1 LSPEALAILRR
12 IRKADPKGEGPW
24 IGQTYDSFKGDWKRI
39 LEAAEITDFR
49 RHDLRHTFG
58 SYTFRETK
66 NLVTVQELMG
76 HANIATTKRYMHAF
90 DEDKLEAV
98 EAVGKVLGA
107 RNS

>member
-1 LSPEALAILRR
+1 MTVERGMQALQL
-12 IRKADPKGEGPW
+12 
-24 IGQTYDSFKGDWKRI
+24 IGFE
-39 LEAAEITDFR
+39 L
-49 RHDLRHTFG
+49 
-58 SYTFRETK
+58 
-66 NLVTVQELMG
+66 QELMG